1 MQVDEA
7 GNQRVVRQLDALR
20 RLVGASRFRGGENR
34 DDAAAG
40 DGDAVI
46 GERGS
51 RRFDRDDPA
60 RADE

>member
-1 MQVDEA
+1 
-7 GNQRVVRQLDALR
+7 VVRQLDALR